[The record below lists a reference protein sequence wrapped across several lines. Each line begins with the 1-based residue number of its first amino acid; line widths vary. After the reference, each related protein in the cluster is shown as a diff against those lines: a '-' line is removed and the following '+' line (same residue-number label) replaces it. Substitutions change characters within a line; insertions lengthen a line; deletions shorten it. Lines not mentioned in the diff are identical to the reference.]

1 MSGKAE
7 RDSVSVSL
15 DKSQFDSLI
24 KAIDNFVKVLAA
36 AQIRQEAGTETN
48 ARFLKVFE
56 LSEQEIADLLG
67 VTQPAV
73 NQALRSKKKKTTE
86 KSKGSNDTVQKT

>member
-24 KAIDNFVKVLAA
+24 KAIDNLVKVLAA

-48 ARFLKVFE
+48 ARFLSFRIK
-56 LSEQEIADLLG
+56 
-67 VTQPAV
+67 
-73 NQALRSKKKKTTE
+73 
-86 KSKGSNDTVQKT
+86 